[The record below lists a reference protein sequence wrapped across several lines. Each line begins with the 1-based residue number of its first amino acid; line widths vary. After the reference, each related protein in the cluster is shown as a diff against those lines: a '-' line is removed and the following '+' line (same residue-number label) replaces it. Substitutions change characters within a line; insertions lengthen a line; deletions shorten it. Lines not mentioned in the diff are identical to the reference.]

1 MSARTRIVDMVLAT
15 ALSRYSSNQQVTI
28 ACPEQTESRHWN
40 IGPSILTMVP
50 PFLHIVQLRSDSS
63 ITGQARM
70 ILLCHLGGMLWVAS
84 LAQHTGPWGVYSQGL
99 NCNLDAVS
107 WYSARSGVAA
117 RTEPFTAQTS
127 ALMCGF
133 LSYYH
138 TLPSQLPSINT
149 IAVTLAGHDLKPLHT
164 ASGG

>member
-1 MSARTRIVDMVLAT
+1 
-15 ALSRYSSNQQVTI
+15 
-28 ACPEQTESRHWN
+28 
-40 IGPSILTMVP
+40 MVP
-50 PFLHIVQLRSDSS
+50 PFMHIVQLRSDSS

-84 LAQHTGPWGVYSQGL
+84 LARHTGPWGVYSQGL

-149 IAVTLAGHDLKPLHT
+149 IEQSQLQAMISNLCTLRQEGKTNLSHDGLNPAHVPC
-164 ASGG
+164 